1 MVKAHHNFRKLLYTL
16 GTRGKYRFTMKPAR
30 LGISFYLHLVLLLTP
45 IVSLLAEPPTVT
57 LHESEGTY
65 FLMENADYLLDKEKT
80 ANLEYAKKE
89 EAKFQP
95 IGKYFTI
102 INENTGM
109 WLRFKIKNGED
120 KRQEWVAV
128 PAFTFFGEKYILH
141 QVCSDKLEVFPA
153 GRSIPES
160 DRRVYRKH
168 SLHSFLISLSPG
180 EECSLFLYTDDKNF
194 NYPNFILLTKE
205 NYSNYEYYLSMYQGA
220 FIGIGLVLFFYNLF
234 LLFWTTTYLMDTIL
248 GNPLLI
254 LYSKIDWACKA

>member
-1 MVKAHHNFRKLLYTL
+1 M
-16 GTRGKYRFTMKPAR
+16 
-30 LGISFYLHLVLLLTP
+30 P
-45 IVSLLAEPPTVT
+45 ITS
-57 LHESEGTY
+57 Y
-65 FLMENADYLLDKEKT
+65 KEKT

-180 EECSLFLYTDDKNF
+180 EECSLF
-194 NYPNFILLTKE
+194 
-205 NYSNYEYYLSMYQGA
+205 
-220 FIGIGLVLFFYNLF
+220 
-234 LLFWTTTYLMDTIL
+234 WTTTYLMDTIL